1 MIYLSFHK
9 KVHFRVCNISHYRE
23 LYEKWLR
30 TNQIIK
36 VDMHFFL
43 EKNHPHWLRLRR
55 LTFFVLSLNLWQYLV
70 VMTSPKYLQKMDLL
84 LVYHDICRYLKI
96 DFVFL
101 VGLYVGFLCK
111 RPTKQMSLKQHKENI
126 IKKKTYREMFSFT
139 LLKELL
145 NNMTNIFK
153 S

>member
-1 MIYLSFHK
+1 MIYLSFYK
-9 KVHFRVCNISHYRE
+9 KVHFQVCNISHFRE

-43 EKNHPHWLRLRR
+43 EKNHPHWF
-55 LTFFVLSLNLWQYLV
+55 TFTQTYFFVVLLNLWHYLV

-84 LVYHDICRYLKI
+84 LVYHDICRYWKSYFI
-96 DFVFL
+96 FL

-111 RPTKQMSLKQHKENI
+111 RPTKQMSLKQHQKKHNL
-126 IKKKTYREMFSFT
+126 KKKNLQGNVFIHTVERVI
-139 LLKELL
+139 K
-145 NNMTNIFK
+145 
-153 S
+153 